1 MAVNTTGWNRVRY
14 TLWAPVYDAIAGRL
28 QGQRRRLIELLAPK
42 AGARVLLVGAGTGLE
57 LEFLPPGLEIVATDL
72 TPAMLEKLKAAR

>member
-1 MAVNTTGWNRVRY
+1 M
-14 TLWAPVYDAIAGRL
+14 
-28 QGQRRRLIELLAPK
+28 LAPK